1 MKEVKIVYC
10 VPCGYIKFAENLKN
24 KIEKVVPDAKVK
36 LEGGQKGVLD
46 VFVDRKL
53 IFSKWK
59 EGRFPEDNEVLE
71 TLK

>member
-10 VPCGYIKFAENLKN
+10 MSCGYLKFAANLKN
-24 KIEKVVPDAKVK
+24 KIEKIMPGAKVK

-46 VFVDRKL
+46 VFVDKKL

-59 EGRFPEDNEVLE
+59 EGRLPEDKEVLE
-71 TLK
+71 ELK